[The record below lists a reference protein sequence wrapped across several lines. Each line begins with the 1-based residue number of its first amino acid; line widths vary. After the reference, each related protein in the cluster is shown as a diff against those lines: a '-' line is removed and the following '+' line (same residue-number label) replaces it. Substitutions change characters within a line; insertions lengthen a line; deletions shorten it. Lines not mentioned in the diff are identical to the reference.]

1 MRIELLA
8 HHLSPV
14 RQTDEFGV
22 FDAWEEI
29 GLSPTM
35 KDVQQRVIPR
45 LKRLIGRDGIPIY
58 PFLRNNP
65 GERHEFIKRWLE
77 CYRVYIEGDFEEI
90 PDFDPKTGKHNQDY
104 LCLKCPNWDQLC
116 SSKRINR
123 S

>member
-1 MRIELLA
+1 MNK
-8 HHLSPV
+8 V
-14 RQTDEFGV
+14 V
-22 FDAWEEI
+22 KI
-29 GLSPTM
+29 GLGCL
-35 KDVQQRVIPR
+35 VIFII
-45 LKRLIGRDGIPIY
+45 LAILGSLFAGAVIKRLIGRDGIPIY

-116 SSKRINR
+116 SSKRIKR